1 MMISADR
8 LVTSGIG
15 LAERKVLERGARH
28 TVPIHVQ
35 DRAIAVHFDEP
46 QSAALF
52 ASRYRDLRGHG
63 EAEIAAYAVRDRD
76 GDTHFWTAEGAGY
89 RWPHGPLGP
98 RATAFLADAV
108 AMHALLTA
116 VPSAVALHAAA
127 LHFDGRTFAITGHT
141 TAGKSTTAVACV
153 AAGCGLY
160 SDERC
165 IITPEGTLPFPRAI
179 NLRSGGI
186 DVLVDDLPPSALR
199 SRLEL
204 RRGADWDDVHFDEL
218 FEPRPLP
225 PVAPLRAIFAITGR
239 ATEPRVRRITSVEML
254 PQAQFGAIA
263 PGVGIDRARAILCV
277 LQSVACYELV
287 LGAPSASA
295 RRIFEVLAGDG
306 TT

>member
-218 FEPRPLP
+218 FEPFHLKANRR
-225 PVAPLRAIFAITGR
+225 LRSSQLLGGASKPSRLHDGDKGSQNVDDAALDEWTDTFMKRIEEIR
-239 ATEPRVRRITSVEML
+239 AAKNCKSN
-254 PQAQFGAIA
+254 
-263 PGVGIDRARAILCV
+263 
-277 LQSVACYELV
+277 
-287 LGAPSASA
+287 
-295 RRIFEVLAGDG
+295 
-306 TT
+306 